1 MIGVLAALARRKIVC
16 EVSDSLPTG
25 DTQVPVWA
33 ASMRPLQLGPLR
45 RLIRALLSL
54 SLRRPGRAVPG
65 YDEGQPPPE
74 GAGVP
79 ARPKGPTPTSL
90 AAAEVELP
98 RDSD

>member
-16 EVSDSLPTG
+16 EVSDSLPTR
-25 DTQVPVWA
+25 DTQVPMWA

-54 SLRRPGRAVPG
+54 GLRHPRTVVPG

-79 ARPKGPTPTSL
+79 ARPKRSAPTLL
-90 AAAEVELP
+90 AAAELELP
-98 RDSD
+98 GNSE